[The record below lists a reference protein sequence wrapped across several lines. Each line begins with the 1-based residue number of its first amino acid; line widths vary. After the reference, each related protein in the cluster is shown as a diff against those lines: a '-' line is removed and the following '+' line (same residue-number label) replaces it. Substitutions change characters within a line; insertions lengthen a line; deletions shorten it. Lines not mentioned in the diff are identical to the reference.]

1 MNAPERHTMLLT
13 TPFHSRVE
21 AMCDVNDW
29 GNWMGYTTPNAYFDV
44 ELEYFAI
51 RSTTGVFDLSPMNK
65 YRITGPDAEA
75 YLNRM
80 VTRDVSK
87 IRVNRVGYAV
97 WCNDAGEVMDDGT
110 IFRLGQDDFRLCS
123 YQRADEWLE
132 WCRLGFDV
140 SITNET
146 EDIAA
151 LAVQGPTSCT
161 VLSLLGLEDLNQLK
175 PFGIAYYTF
184 NGAPLMVS
192 RTGFTGDLG
201 YEVWIAPE
209 HAEALW
215 DRLFEL
221 GRDYLIKPIGSY
233 ALDIARIEAGFLQA
247 HVDFVPAEEVVRPGR
262 ARSPLELG
270 LEWLV
275 DFKKPLFNG
284 RSALLQ
290 EKAKGSRYR
299 FALLDVE
306 GNKPAHHSFILK
318 GDQQV
323 GTVTSAA
330 WCPTAKS
337 NLAYAQIEMPH
348 GAVGDEL
355 VAEIYYQR
363 ELHWTRLLAPCKVI
377 DAPLFNPKRRRQT
390 PAPPF

>member
-1 MNAPERHTMLLT
+1 MITSSRDIMLLP

-21 AMCDVNDW
+21 AMCDMNDW

-80 VTRDVSK
+80 VTRNVSK
-87 IRVNRVGYAV
+87 LGINRVGYAV
-97 WCNDAGEVMDDGT
+97 WCNDAGQVMDDGT
-110 IFRLGQDDFRLCS
+110 IFRLGEQDFRLCS
-123 YQRADEWLE
+123 YQRADDWLA
-132 WCRLGFDV
+132 WCTLGFDV
-140 SITNET
+140 TITNES
-146 EDIAA
+146 EDLAG

-161 VLSLLGLEDLNQLK
+161 ILTLLGCTGLDQLK
-175 PFGIAYYTF
+175 PFGIAHFTF
-184 NGAPLMVS
+184 EGAPMMVS

-201 YEVWIAPE
+201 YEVWVAPAQ
-209 HAEALW
+209 AEALW
-215 DRLFEL
+215 DQLFEH
-221 GRDYLIKPIGSY
+221 GREYLIKPIGSC
-233 ALDIARIEAGFLQA
+233 ALDMARIEAGFIQA
-247 HVDFVPAEEVVRPGR
+247 HVDFVPAEEVVRNGR
-262 ARSPLELG
+262 TRSPFELG

-275 DFKKPLFNG
+275 DFSKPLFNG
-284 RSALLQ
+284 RSALLA

-299 FALLDVE
+299 FAMLDIE
-306 GNKPAHHSFILK
+306 GNKPAEHSFIMK
-318 GDQQV
+318 GDKVV

-330 WCPTAKS
+330 WCPTVKS
-337 NLAYAQIEMPH
+337 NIAYAQLEMPH

-363 ELHWTRLLAPCKVI
+363 ELHWTRMLAPCRVI
-377 DAPLFNPKRRRQT
+377 DGPLFNPKRRRQT

>member
-1 MNAPERHTMLLT
+1 MNAPKRNTMLLT

-132 WCRLGFDV
+132 WCKLGFDV

-215 DRLFEL
+215 DQLFEL